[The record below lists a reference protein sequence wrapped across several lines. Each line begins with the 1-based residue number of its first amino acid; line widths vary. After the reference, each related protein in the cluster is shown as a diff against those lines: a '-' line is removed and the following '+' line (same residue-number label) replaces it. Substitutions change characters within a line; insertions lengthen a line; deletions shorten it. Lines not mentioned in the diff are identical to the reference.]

1 MNHDPIVTC
10 SKINS
15 SINEASDDKLDSSS
29 SITQEFENLDNLI
42 EFEQNQE
49 TKSPNTEMYDNS
61 STSHNN
67 KNATENNLIAYF
79 NRQQPLY

>member
-1 MNHDPIVTC
+1 MNCDPIVTC

-15 SINEASDDKLDSSS
+15 NINEASYDELDSSS
-29 SITQEFENLDNLI
+29 SNNLI

-49 TKSPNTEMYDNS
+49 TEIPNAEMYDNS

-67 KNATENNLIAYF
+67 ENATENNLTAHS
-79 NRQQPLY
+79 NRQQPSYV